1 MTAIYGSTELH
12 GPKEPPICYIILALS
27 SRFVYD
33 NAGDLSASFIIWNH
47 NIRWDLNRSKEDLI
61 KSITFW

>member
-12 GPKEPPICYIILALS
+12 DPEEPPICYIILVLS

-33 NAGDLSASFIIWNH
+33 NAGDLSASFII
-47 NIRWDLNRSKEDLI
+47 
-61 KSITFW
+61 

>member
-12 GPKEPPICYIILALS
+12 GPEEPPICYIILALS

-33 NAGDLSASFIIWNH
+33 NAGDLSASFIIWSH
-47 NIRWDLNRSKEDLI
+47 NIHWDLNRS
-61 KSITFW
+61 